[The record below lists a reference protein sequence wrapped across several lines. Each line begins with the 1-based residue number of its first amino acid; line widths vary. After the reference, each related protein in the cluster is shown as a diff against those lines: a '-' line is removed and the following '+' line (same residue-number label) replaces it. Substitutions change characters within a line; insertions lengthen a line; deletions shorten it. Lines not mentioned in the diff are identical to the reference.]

1 VPLGAGG
8 DNSGRFA
15 CNRHGRRSNW
25 ARDRVIK
32 PKPPG
37 LIVNIVKR
45 DQAAALDR
53 SGDDP

>member
-1 VPLGAGG
+1 
-8 DNSGRFA
+8 
-15 CNRHGRRSNW
+15 
-25 ARDRVIK
+25 VIK